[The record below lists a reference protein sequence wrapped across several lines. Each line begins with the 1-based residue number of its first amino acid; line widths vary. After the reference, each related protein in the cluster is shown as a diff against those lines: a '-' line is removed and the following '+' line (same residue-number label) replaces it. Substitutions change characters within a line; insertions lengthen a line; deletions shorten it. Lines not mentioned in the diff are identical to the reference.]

1 MTKANLINK
10 LARRLPTE
18 GREAL
23 AAITNAARAQ
33 GLALYLVGGSVRD
46 LLLQQPTL
54 DVDLTLE
61 GDAPTLAQRVTA
73 GLPGVRCLIHSAF
86 RTATLKGSAFR
97 LDVATARAETYR
109 RPGALPSIH
118 PSSLRDDLF
127 RRDFTVNAMALALTG
142 SQTGDIIDPFDGK
155 TDLDAGLLRVLHEG
169 SFQDDATRI
178 LRGARYESRL
188 GFRLERRTLRW
199 LKRDVGYLEGISGPR
214 VREELARA
222 LREPQ
227 PERILLRLH
236 RLGALAA
243 ISPALSFDSRR
254 ARAFA
259 WLREVQ
265 GEPPAMAYLVLLAW
279 GLSPEEAA
287 GLAARLALTRRETE
301 AVRAAPEARALAAK
315 LSREV
320 KPSRAVERLSPL
332 PPATV
337 WALVASARGRARQQA
352 LRYLRRWRYV
362 RPSLDGRALLAMGAR
377 EGPRLGQV
385 LRRLKAAR
393 LDGEVRSRR
402 DEERLVRR
410 LLADQ
415 RSLSQRVSLQAD
427 DRLKPVPQGFPEG
440 EQPT

>member
-1 MTKANLINK
+1 MAKANLIDN
-10 LARRLPTE
+10 LAQTLPTQT
-18 GREAL
+18 RAAL
-23 AAITNAARAQ
+23 VAITNAARAE
-33 GLALYLVGGSVRD
+33 GLAVYLIGGSLRD
-46 LLLQQPTL
+46 LLLSRPTL

-61 GDAPTLAQRVTA
+61 GDAPTLAQRVAA
-73 GLPGVRCLIHSAF
+73 GLPGVQCLIHSAF
-86 RTATLKGSAFR
+86 RTATLKGSSFR

-109 RPGALPSIH
+109 RPGALPSIR
-118 PSSLRDDLF
+118 PGSLRDDLF

-142 SQTGDIIDPFDGK
+142 SQTGDIVDPFGGRA
-155 TDLDAGLLRVLHEG
+155 DLGARRLRVLHEG
-169 SFQDDATRI
+169 SFPDDATRI

-199 LKRDVGYLEGISGPR
+199 LKRDVGYLETISGPR
-214 VREELARA
+214 IRAELARA

-227 PERILLRLH
+227 PEGILLRLQ
-236 RLGALAA
+236 RLGALTA
-243 ISPALSFDSRR
+243 IHPALSFDIRR

-259 WLREVQ
+259 WLRELRS
-265 GEPPAMAYLVLLAW
+265 EPPATAYLALLAW
-279 GLSPEEAA
+279 DLSPEEAA
-287 GLAARLALTRRETE
+287 ALAARLALTRRETE
-301 AVRAAPEARALAAK
+301 AVRAAPEAMALKRK

-320 KPSRAVERLSPL
+320 KPSRAVELLSRL
-332 PPATV
+332 PPASV
-337 WALVASARGRARQQA
+337 WALAASARGRARQQA

-377 EGPRLGQV
+377 EGPGLGQV

-402 DEERLVRR
+402 DEERLARR

-440 EQPT
+440 EQPR